1 MGIGFNKSGVCV
13 ECIKC
18 GKVLTDLSYKKDD
31 NITEHMTFR
40 TFDELIKVI
49 KEKNW
54 KTNLSEETLK
64 DFRNYGYWKFY
75 CEKCKDKADF

>member
-1 MGIGFNKSGVCV
+1 MGIGFINKSGVYV

-40 TFDELIKVI
+40 TFNELMKVI

-54 KTNLSEETLK
+54 KTDLSEETLK
-64 DFRNYGYWKFY
+64 DFRYYGY
-75 CEKCKDKADF
+75 